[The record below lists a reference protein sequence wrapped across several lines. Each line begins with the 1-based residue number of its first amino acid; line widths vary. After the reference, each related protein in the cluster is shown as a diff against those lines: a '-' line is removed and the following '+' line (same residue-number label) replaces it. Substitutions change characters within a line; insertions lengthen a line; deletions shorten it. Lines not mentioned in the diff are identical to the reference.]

1 VTVVGNLILNLAAA
15 QSQPTVTALDRITAL
30 HAAIER
36 RPHPAQKT
44 SSFSTDLI
52 TAPTVA
58 THTFCTD

>member
-36 RPHPAQKT
+36 RPQ
-44 SSFSTDLI
+44 SSAEDFI
-52 TAPTVA
+52 FF
-58 THTFCTD
+58 H